1 MKVHISYM
9 FWPSKIIRE
18 YTSRGTEDVRLV
30 TDYEV
35 HTIRYV
41 RYMAVDK
48 MYNLTANKD
57 NTHENNNYLIISLN
71 WVIFE

>member
-1 MKVHISYM
+1 
-9 FWPSKIIRE
+9 
-18 YTSRGTEDVRLV
+18 LV

-71 WVIFE
+71 